1 MQRRKSKA
9 QPAGKVTPLHH
20 GHPMNS
26 MNPINLHQIAIEAMR
41 IRGLLPAFAPQAL
54 QEAEDARQAA
64 PERNSA
70 IRDLRQLTWFSI
82 DNDDTRDLDQ
92 LSVAEALPDGA
103 ARLLVAVADVDT
115 KVAPGGAVDGHAA
128 VNTTS
133 VYTAAGVFPMLPE
146 VLSNDLTSLHE
157 GLERLAVVV
166 EMQVEADGT
175 VSSSS
180 VYRACVLNRAKL
192 TYDGVS
198 AWLDGLAPAPPQ
210 IASVPGLEAQLRLH
224 DALAGQLR
232 QWRQTR
238 GALNVNTVSARP
250 VFDENGQLVDL
261 RPDQKNRAKDL
272 IADLM
277 IAANGATARYLA
289 DQGFPS
295 LRRFLQAPRRWDR
308 IALLAAS
315 HGVQLPPTPDPLA
328 LDRFLNARRLAD
340 PAGFADLSLAVVKL
354 LGSGEYAAAPAA
366 AAGAAAATGMGH
378 FGLAVNDYAHS
389 TAPNRRFPDLVTQ
402 RLLKAAIAGNAPPYS
417 AEQLGDIAQHCT
429 LQEDNASKVE
439 RQVLKAAGA
448 WLLHGRIGEV
458 FDAIVTGAAPKGTF
472 VRISSPMLEGR
483 VVRGFEGLDV
493 GDVARVRL
501 LAVDAEKSFID
512 FERA

>member
-1 MQRRKSKA
+1 
-9 QPAGKVTPLHH
+9 
-20 GHPMNS
+20 
-26 MNPINLHQIAIEAMR
+26 MNPINLHQLAVEAMR
-41 IRGLLPAFAPQAL
+41 TRGLLPAFAPQAL

-64 PERNSA
+64 PERSGA
-70 IRDLRQLTWFSI
+70 IRDLRHMTWFSI

-115 KVAPGGAVDGHAA
+115 KVAPGSAVDGHAA
-128 VNTTS
+128 ANTTS

-146 VLSNDLTSLHE
+146 VLSNDLTSLHQDQ
-157 GLERLAVVV
+157 ERLAVVV

-175 VSSSS
+175 VSGSS
-180 VYRACVLNRAKL
+180 VYRARVVNRAKL

-198 AWLDGLAPAPPQ
+198 AWLDGTAAAPPQ
-210 IASVPGLEAQLRLH
+210 LASVDGLEHQLRLH
-224 DALAGQLR
+224 DTLASQLR

-238 GALNVNTVSARP
+238 GALNVNPASARP
-250 VFDENGQLVDL
+250 VFEDGQLVDL
-261 RPDQKNRAKDL
+261 RPDVKNRAMDL

-277 IAANGATARYLA
+277 IAANGATARYLVE
-289 DQGFPS
+289 QGFPS
-295 LRRFLQAPRRWDR
+295 LRRLLQAPRRWDR
-308 IALLAAS
+308 IVLLAAS
-315 HGVQLPPTPDPLA
+315 HGVQLPALPDALA
-328 LDRFLNARRLAD
+328 LDHFLNARRLAD

-366 AAGAAAATGMGH
+366 AAGAPAATGMGH

-402 RLLKAAIAGNAPPYS
+402 RLLKAAIAGEALPYS
-417 AEQLGDIAQHCT
+417 AEQLADIAKHCT

-493 GDVARVRL
+493 GDTARVRL

>member
-1 MQRRKSKA
+1 
-9 QPAGKVTPLHH
+9 
-20 GHPMNS
+20 
-26 MNPINLHQIAIEAMR
+26 MNPINLHQIAVDAMR
-41 IRGLLPAFAPQAL
+41 GRGLLPAFAPQAL
-54 QEAEDARQAA
+54 QEAEDARQASL
-64 PERNSA
+64 EQGSA
-70 IRDLRQLTWFSI
+70 IRDLRDLSWFSI

-92 LSVAEALPDGA
+92 LSVAEPLPAGA
-103 ARLLVAVADVDT
+103 ARLRVAVADVDT

-128 VNTTS
+128 ANTTS

-146 VLSNDLTSLHE
+146 ALSTDLTSLHE
-157 GLERLAVVV
+157 GQERLAVVV
-166 EMQVEADGT
+166 DMQVEADGT
-175 VSSSS
+175 VSSAS
-180 VYRACVLNRAKL
+180 VYRAVVLNRAKL

-198 AWLDGLAPAPPQ
+198 AWLDGAAPAPLQ
-210 IASVPGLEAQLRLH
+210 IASVPGLEEQVRLH

-232 QWRQTR
+232 QWRQAR
-238 GALNVNTVSARP
+238 GALHVNTVSARP
-250 VFDENGQLVDL
+250 VFDENGQLTDL
-261 RPDQKNRAKDL
+261 RPDTRNRAKDL

-289 DQGFPS
+289 DMGFPS
-295 LRRFLQAPRRWDR
+295 LRRLLQAPRRWDR

-315 HGVQLPPTPDPLA
+315 HGVQLPAMPDPLA
-328 LDRFLNARRLAD
+328 LDGFLKARRLAD

-366 AAGAAAATGMGH
+366 ADGANGLGH

-402 RLLKAAIAGNAPPYS
+402 RLLKAAIAGAAPPYS
-417 AEQLGDIAQHCT
+417 AEQLAGIARHCT

-458 FDAIVTGAAPKGTF
+458 FDALVTGAAPKGTF
-472 VRISSPMLEGR
+472 VRIRSPMLEGR

-493 GDVARVRL
+493 GDATRVRL

>member
-1 MQRRKSKA
+1 
-9 QPAGKVTPLHH
+9 
-20 GHPMNS
+20 
-26 MNPINLHQIAIEAMR
+26 MNPIAPITAVNPVNLHHIAVEAMR
-41 IRGLLPAFAPQAL
+41 TRGLLPAFAPEAL
-54 QEAEDARQAA
+54 QEAEDARQAI
-64 PERNSA
+64 PERSSA
-70 IRDLRQLTWFSI
+70 IRDLRHLTWFSI

-92 LSVAEALPDGA
+92 LSVAEPLAAGA

-115 KVAPGGAVDGHAA
+115 KVAPGGALDRHAGT
-128 VNTTS
+128 NTTS

-146 VLSNDLTSLHE
+146 LLSNDLTSLHE
-157 GLERLAVVV
+157 DQERLAVVV
-166 EMQVEADGT
+166 DMQVEADGT
-175 VSSSS
+175 VTTSS
-180 VYRACVLNRAKL
+180 VYRATVLNRAKL

-198 AWLDGLAPAPPQ
+198 AWLDGQAPPPAQ

-224 DALAGQLR
+224 DVLAGALR

-250 VFDENGQLVDL
+250 VFEDGLLVDL
-261 RPDQKNRAKDL
+261 RPDHKNRAKDL

-277 IAANGATARYLA
+277 IAANGATARFLV

-315 HGVQLPPTPDPLA
+315 HGVQLPATPDALA
-328 LDRFLNARRLAD
+328 LDRFLSARRLAD

-354 LGSGEYAAAPAA
+354 LGSGEYAAAPAVA
-366 AAGAAAATGMGH
+366 ADASGLGH

-402 RLLKAAIAGNAPPYS
+402 RLLKAAIAGEAPPYS
-417 AEQLGDIAQHCT
+417 AEQLTAIAQHCT

-458 FDAIVTGAAPKGTF
+458 FDALVTGAAAKGTF

-493 GDVARVRL
+493 GDTARVRL

>member
-1 MQRRKSKA
+1 
-9 QPAGKVTPLHH
+9 
-20 GHPMNS
+20 
-26 MNPINLHQIAIEAMR
+26 MNPINPITAVNPVNLHHIATLAMR
-41 IRGLLPAFAPQAL
+41 ARGLLPAFAPEAL
-54 QEAEDARQAA
+54 QEAEDARQAI
-64 PERNSA
+64 PERSSA
-70 IRDLRQLTWFSI
+70 IRDLRHLTWFSI

-92 LSVAEALPDGA
+92 LSVAEPLAAGA

-115 KVAPGGAVDGHAA
+115 KVVPGGAVDDHAGA
-128 VNTTS
+128 NTTS

-157 GLERLAVVV
+157 DQERLAVVV
-166 EMQVEADGT
+166 DMQVEADGT
-175 VSSSS
+175 VSASS
-180 VYRACVLNRAKL
+180 VYRATVLNRAKL

-198 AWLDGLAPAPPQ
+198 AWLDGEAPPPAQ
-210 IASVPGLEAQLRLH
+210 IANVPGLEAQVRLH
-224 DALAGQLR
+224 DVLAGALR

-250 VFDENGQLVDL
+250 VFEDGLLVDL
-261 RPDQKNRAKDL
+261 RPDHKNRAKDL

-277 IAANGATARYLA
+277 IAANGATARFLV

-315 HGVQLPPTPDPLA
+315 HGVQLPATPDPLA
-328 LDRFLNARRLAD
+328 LDRFLSARRLAD
-340 PAGFADLSLAVVKL
+340 PAGFVDLSLAVVKL

-366 AAGAAAATGMGH
+366 ADGANGLGH

-402 RLLKAAIAGNAPPYS
+402 RLLKAAIAGEVPPYS
-417 AEQLGDIAQHCT
+417 AGQLTAIAQHCT

-448 WLLHGRIGEV
+448 WLLHGR
-458 FDAIVTGAAPKGTF
+458 
-472 VRISSPMLEGR
+472 
-483 VVRGFEGLDV
+483 
-493 GDVARVRL
+493 
-501 LAVDAEKSFID
+501 
-512 FERA
+512 

>member
-1 MQRRKSKA
+1 
-9 QPAGKVTPLHH
+9 
-20 GHPMNS
+20 
-26 MNPINLHQIAIEAMR
+26 MNPINLHQIAVEAMR
-41 IRGLLPAFAPQAL
+41 SRGLLPVFAPQAL
-54 QEAEDARQAA
+54 QEAEQARQAR
-64 PERNSA
+64 PERDSA
-70 IRDLRQLTWFSI
+70 IQDLRHLTWFSI

-92 LSVAEALPDGA
+92 LSVAEALPNGA
-103 ARLLVAVADVDT
+103 TRLRVAVADVDT
-115 KVAPGGAVDGHAA
+115 LVRPGGAVDEHAST
-128 VNTTS
+128 NTTS

-146 VLSNDLTSLHE
+146 VLSTDLTSLHE
-157 GLERLAVVV
+157 GQERLTVVV
-166 EMQVEADGT
+166 DMQVEMNGT
-175 VSSSS
+175 VSTSS
-180 VYRACVLNRAKL
+180 VYRATVLNRAKL

-198 AWLDGLAPAPPQ
+198 AWLDGEAPPLAQ
-210 IASVPGLEAQLRLH
+210 LANVPGLEDQLRLH

-250 VFDENGQLVDL
+250 VFEDGQLVDL
-261 RPDQKNRAKDL
+261 RPDEKNRAKDL

-277 IAANGATARYLA
+277 IAANGATARFLV
-289 DQGFPS
+289 DKGFPS
-295 LRRFLQAPRRWDR
+295 LRRLLQAPRRWDR
-308 IALLAAS
+308 IVTLAAS
-315 HGVQLPPTPDPLA
+315 HGVQLPAAPDSPA
-328 LDRFLNARRLAD
+328 LDRFLSARRLAD

-366 AAGAAAATGMGH
+366 AVATGMGH

-402 RLLKAAIAGNAPPYS
+402 RLLKAAIAGEALPYS
-417 AEQLGDIAQHCT
+417 AGQLTEIAQHCT

-458 FDAIVTGAAPKGTF
+458 FDAIVTGAAAKGTF
-472 VRISSPMLEGR
+472 VRISRPMLEGR

-493 GDVARVRL
+493 GDTTRVRL

>member
-1 MQRRKSKA
+1 MA
-9 QPAGKVTPLHH
+9 EPLAAG
-20 GHPMNS
+20 S
-26 MNPINLHQIAIEAMR
+26 
-41 IRGLLPAFAPQAL
+41 
-54 QEAEDARQAA
+54 
-64 PERNSA
+64 
-70 IRDLRQLTWFSI
+70 
-82 DNDDTRDLDQ
+82 
-92 LSVAEALPDGA
+92 

-115 KVAPGGAVDGHAA
+115 KVAPGGAVDNHAA
-128 VNTTS
+128 ANTTS

-146 VLSNDLTSLHE
+146 ALSTDMTSRHE
-157 GLERLAVVV
+157 GQERLAVVV
-166 EMQVEADGT
+166 DMQVEANDT
-175 VSSSS
+175 VSRSS

-198 AWLDGLAPAPPQ
+198 AWLGGTASPPPQ
-210 IASVPGLEAQLRLH
+210 IANVPGLEDQLRLH

-250 VFDENGQLVDL
+250 VFDENGQLVEL

-277 IAANGATARYLA
+277 IAATGATARFLV
-289 DQGFPS
+289 DKGFPS

-315 HGVQLPPTPDPLA
+315 HGMQLPATPDALA
-328 LDRFLNARRLAD
+328 LDRFLSARRLAD

-366 AAGAAAATGMGH
+366 ADDANGLGY

-402 RLLKAAIAGNAPPYS
+402 RLLKAAIAGEAPPYS
-417 AEQLGDIAQHCT
+417 AEQLTEIAKHCT

-448 WLLHGRIGEV
+448 WLLHCRCP
-458 FDAIVTGAAPKGTF
+458 APVPWRPRMRHWPAGQ
-472 VRISSPMLEGR
+472 SPS
-483 VVRGFEGLDV
+483 
-493 GDVARVRL
+493 RL
-501 LAVDAEKSFID
+501 SF
-512 FERA
+512 RA

>member
-1 MQRRKSKA
+1 
-9 QPAGKVTPLHH
+9 
-20 GHPMNS
+20 
-26 MNPINLHQIAIEAMR
+26 MNPIDLHQIAFDAMR
-41 IRGLLPAFAPQAL
+41 ARGLLPAFAPQAL
-54 QEAEDARQAA
+54 QEAEDARQAS
-64 PERNSA
+64 PERGSA
-70 IRDLRQLTWFSI
+70 IRDLRHLSWFSI

-92 LSVAEALPDGA
+92 LSVAEPLA
-103 ARLLVAVADVDT
+103 AGGTRLLVAVADVDT
-115 KVAPGGAVDGHAA
+115 KVAPGGAVDGHAGA
-128 VNTTS
+128 NTTS
-133 VYTAAGVFPMLPE
+133 VYTAAGVFPMLPAL
-146 VLSNDLTSLHE
+146 LSNDLTSLHE
-157 GLERLAVVV
+157 GQERLAVVV
-166 EMQVEADGT
+166 DMQVEADGT
-175 VSSSS
+175 VSASS

-198 AWLDGLAPAPPQ
+198 AWLDGAAPPPAQ
-210 IASVPGLEAQLRLH
+210 IGLVPGLEAQVRLH

-250 VFDENGQLVDL
+250 VFDENGQLTDL
-261 RPDQKNRAKDL
+261 RPDRKNRAKDL
-272 IADLM
+272 IADIM
-277 IAANGATARYLA
+277 IATNGATARFLV
-289 DQGFPS
+289 DRSFPS

-315 HGVQLPPTPDPLA
+315 HGAQLPPTPDPLA
-328 LDRFLNARRLAD
+328 LDRFLNARRQAD

-366 AAGAAAATGMGH
+366 ASGANGLGH

-402 RLLKAAIAGNAPPYS
+402 RLLKAAIAGQAPPYS
-417 AEQLGDIAQHCT
+417 AEQLAGIARHCT

-458 FDAIVTGAAPKGTF
+458 FDALVTGAAAKGTF

-493 GDVARVRL
+493 GDAARVRL